1 MTVGGVTVFDEGDYT
16 GSGTYTFENVQPTST
31 GNLIFYAYADEA
43 STLGVDI
50 DNVSVKK
57 EGGEVD
63 FKYDYLGRRVEKTIH
78 DSQTTI
84 HYTYDGDQ
92 VIAEYEGSTLKRK
105 FVYGPGIDEPVCM
118 IVVDG
123 QTETKYYYHYDGLG
137 SVIALSDD
145 NGSIVERYSY
155 DVFGEP
161 NRTSNVGNP
170 YLFTGRR
177 YDNETGL
184 YYYRARYYSADLGR
198 FLQTDPIGYWEVVPL
213 VVEIRHAVG
222 NGFIIYATVSFWS
235 TPSFNF
241 STKMRKSR

>member
-1 MTVGGVTVFDEGDYT
+1 MYQDVGVVTTETYTVSFDILRWEEEGTVEFTVTVGGVTVFDEGDYT

-105 FVYGPGIDEPVCM
+105 FV
-118 IVVDG
+118 
-123 QTETKYYYHYDGLG
+123 
-137 SVIALSDD
+137 
-145 NGSIVERYSY
+145 
-155 DVFGEP
+155 
-161 NRTSNVGNP
+161 
-170 YLFTGRR
+170 
-177 YDNETGL
+177 
-184 YYYRARYYSADLGR
+184 
-198 FLQTDPIGYWEVVPL
+198 
-213 VVEIRHAVG
+213 
-222 NGFIIYATVSFWS
+222 
-235 TPSFNF
+235 
-241 STKMRKSR
+241 